1 MHLTNVLLLTAN
13 DRINIDR
20 KEISPEI
27 WGKIGESITG
37 DCPDVIQS
45 LSRTRIPPYVV
56 STRIFQEFEVK
67 VQTFLIDR

>member
-1 MHLTNVLLLTAN
+1 MHLKNILLLTPN

-37 DCPDVIQS
+37 DCPDVIRS

-56 STRIFQEFEVK
+56 SANAVKASEV
-67 VQTFLIDR
+67 QILPIDK

>member
-1 MHLTNVLLLTAN
+1 MTNIPLLTAN

-45 LSRTRIPPYVV
+45 LSRTRIPPYVE
-56 STRIFQEFEVK
+56 STRIFEEVN
-67 VQTFLIDR
+67 VQTFPIDK